1 MQLILSI
8 FWIFNAHLVP
18 DPPAKKLLDK
28 VQIVYEQAKSLD
40 IQFSYEQS
48 YSDLVGMVKKGQL
61 TSKGEKFRLLLD
73 DLEIYSDGQTQYTY
87 LKKNKEMQISTPDA
101 KENKY
106 HPKNISSLHTSG
118 THSFRIS
125 KKVKEGGIQMIIVDF
140 QSKDKSDPV
149 ASILLHIAEKT
160 NQIHKVQWLE
170 RNGNKTMVRFSQSQF
185 NKEIEDS
192 IFSPNLQSLK
202 GIHIEDLRE

>member
-1 MQLILSI
+1 M
-8 FWIFNAHLVP
+8 P
-18 DPPAKKLLDK
+18 DPLAKKLLDK
-28 VQIVYEQAKSLD
+28 VQNVYEQASTLD
-40 IQFSYEQS
+40 IHFSYEQTNA
-48 YSDLVGMVKKGQL
+48 DIAGIAKKGQL

-73 DLEIYSDGQTQYTY
+73 ELEIYSDGQTQYTY
-87 LKKNKEMQISTPDA
+87 LKKNREIQITTPDA

-118 THSFRIS
+118 SHNFRIS
-125 KKVKEGGIQMIIVDF
+125 KKVKEGGVQMIIVDF
-140 QSKDKSDPV
+140 QTKDKTDPV

-170 RNGNKTMVRFSQSQF
+170 RNGDKTIVRFSKSQF
-185 NKEIEDS
+185 NKELEDS
-192 IFSPNLQSLK
+192 VFSPDLQSMK